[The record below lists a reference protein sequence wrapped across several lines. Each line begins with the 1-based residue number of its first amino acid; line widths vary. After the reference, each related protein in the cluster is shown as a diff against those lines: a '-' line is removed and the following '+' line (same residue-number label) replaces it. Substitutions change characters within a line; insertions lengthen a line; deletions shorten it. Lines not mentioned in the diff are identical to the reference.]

1 LFCESNNK
9 LNKQGVSM
17 TPEKVF
23 KLAKM
28 VAKRLPSEVATMVDI
43 FIGYALN
50 IVFGAISKAVKGA
63 PFTSVSAEV
72 RQKMVAYIIV
82 DCNKYI
88 APLREI
94 LTGEKTE
101 FDATFLAREIKAIEK
116 DQSIKARVVSE
127 GNQKK
132 VQIAVG
138 YEVQGEENKE
148 LEKLMK
154 KASLSKTAKA

>member
-1 LFCESNNK
+1 
-9 LNKQGVSM
+9 M
-17 TPEKVF
+17 H
-23 KLAKM
+23 
-28 VAKRLPSEVATMVDI
+28 
-43 FIGYALN
+43 
-50 IVFGAISKAVKGA
+50 
-63 PFTSVSAEV
+63 
-72 RQKMVAYIIV
+72 
-82 DCNKYI
+82 KYI

-116 DQSIKARVVSE
+116 DQSIKAKVVSE

-138 YEVQGEENKE
+138 YEVRGEENKE